1 MFCWILPQFPKS
13 SIYLLLE
20 DVGQCPELNWRG
32 LVWKGVKAFTAL
44 SNRQCTQAMVG
55 HEIQNTK
62 LGELTALNANKKNGI
77 KGSTRSFTAHSPLP
91 NGDCALNQWS
101 HG

>member
-1 MFCWILPQFPKS
+1 MFYWILPQFPKS

-62 LGELTALNANKKNGI
+62 LGELTALNANKKKYRIKIDI
-77 KGSTRSFTAHSPLP
+77 KGSTKSFTA
-91 NGDCALNQWS
+91 
-101 HG
+101 